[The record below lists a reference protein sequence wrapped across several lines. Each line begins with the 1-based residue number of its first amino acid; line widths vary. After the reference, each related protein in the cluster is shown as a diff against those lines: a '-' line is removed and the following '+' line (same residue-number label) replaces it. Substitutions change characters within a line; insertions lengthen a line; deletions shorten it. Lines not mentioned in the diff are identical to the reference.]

1 MTLRNSA
8 PGLLTAL
15 QRAIVDF
22 VAAKGPVTSEQV
34 REGLYKSHPLKD
46 SSIRTL
52 LRRLE
57 ARGLISHIQEG
68 KVFLYRAETSSARV
82 AAKAVKRM
90 IDGFWAGSAERFL
103 AGLVDEKVLS
113 AAELER
119 LARKIRARRSR
130 LTAD

>member
-1 MTLRNSA
+1 MTARNSTSG
-8 PGLLTAL
+8 PLTAL
-15 QRAIVDF
+15 QRAIVDL
-22 VAAKGPVTSEQV
+22 VAARGPVTSEQV
-34 REGLYKSHPLKD
+34 REGLHKAHPLKD

-57 ARGLISHIQEG
+57 ARGLISHVQEG
-68 KVFLYRAETSSARV
+68 KVFLYRAETSSALV

-103 AGLVDEKVLS
+103 ACLVDAKVLS

-119 LARKIRARRSR
+119 LARKIRTRR
-130 LTAD
+130 